1 MFLYLGKDVG
11 LKIEDIMKLT
21 AATTKKIIESA
32 EFAKWM
38 DPSYRL
44 AWLKI
49 RAIDIITLKKEDFFV
64 IMPYEVEEEFKGEVK
79 EYLLQIGKWTK
90 IAELQSEEDVEEVS
104 Q

>member
-11 LKIEDIMKLT
+11 LKIEDIKKLT
-21 AATTKKIIESA
+21 AATTKNIIESA

-49 RAIDIITLKKEDFFV
+49 RAIDILGLNKNDFIV
-64 IMPYEVEEEFKGEVK
+64 IMPYELE
-79 EYLLQIGKWTK
+79 
-90 IAELQSEEDVEEVS
+90 
-104 Q
+104 